1 MTKYFINL
9 YGVSTEDPKF
19 NKLLS
24 GGEMRIEFT
33 HEQFEKF
40 HKCARLWSEHPD
52 SIEWL
57 NAYDACSDLIYNKL
71 DEYYAKLR
79 EIIPLESV
87 DTPFIK
93 WVSWDIDGDL
103 YSEFFWRRTRVK

>member
-9 YGVSTEDPKF
+9 HGVSTEDSIFK
-19 NKLLS
+19 KLLS

-33 HEQFEKF
+33 SEQFEKF
-40 HKCARLWSEHPD
+40 CKCARLWSDSPD

-87 DTPFIK
+87 DTPFVM
-93 WVSWDIDGDL
+93 WESWDIDNDL
-103 YSEFFWRRTRVK
+103 YSKF